1 MAMQEI
7 GIAAKLPLSVAI
19 EVVVQGLKIRL
30 GRSLV
35 TLAGVV
41 CGIAF
46 LASVLTGGVVKT
58 GVAGEQALRD
68 ETARMLALIEAE
80 SGPVR
85 GRRVAVVAGGAA
97 SAAEARLASA
107 CLSAGGEVAW
117 SGPSPIAG
125 AQPAADPA
133 AAIAKAS
140 VVLVIGPAP
149 DGLAAAMP
157 LAARQ
162 LIAALEPPALDG
174 VRPVV
179 LAWKPQP
186 GEVEARTL
194 AAAEERSRAWWVTGI
209 ALAVTAIGI
218 ANAMLMSVTERFREI
233 GTMKC
238 LGALS
243 SFIRR
248 IFFLESAFIGLVGGI
263 AGIILGALITI
274 LGYGA
279 SYGFALVLGG
289 TDWGRLSLLL
299 LLGVVASVVLAVSA
313 AIYPATVAS
322 QMRPAHALRSSV

>member
-7 GIAAKLPLSVAI
+7 GTATRLPLSVAV
-19 EVVVQGLKIRL
+19 EVVVQGIKIRL

-58 GVAGEQALRD
+58 GVAGEQAQRD
-68 ETARMLALIEAE
+68 ETVRMLALIEAE
-80 SGPVR
+80 SGPLR
-85 GRRVAVVAGGAA
+85 GRRVAVVAGAA
-97 SAAEARLASA
+97 ATPAESRLAAA
-107 CLSAGGEVAW
+107 CLTAGGEIVW
-117 SGPSPIAG
+117 SGPAPIVG
-125 AQPAADPA
+125 AQVAADPA
-133 AAIAKAS
+133 SAIRQAS
-140 VVLVIGPAP
+140 VVLVVGPATP
-149 DGLAAAMP
+149 GLAAAMP
-157 LAARQ
+157 TAARQ
-162 LIAALEPPALDG
+162 LIAAVELPAIDG
-174 VRPVV
+174 VRPVA

-186 GEVEARTL
+186 GEVEARAE
-194 AAAEERSRAWWVTGI
+194 AATEERRRSWWVTGI

-243 SFIRR
+243 SFIRQ
-248 IFFLESAFIGLVGGI
+248 IFFLESAFVGLVGGV

-279 SYGFALVLGG
+279 SYGFALVMGG
-289 TDWGRLSLLL
+289 TDWGRLSVLL
-299 LLGVVASVVLAVSA
+299 LLGIVASVVLAVGA

-322 QMRPAHALRSSV
+322 QMRPANALRSSV

>member
-7 GIAAKLPLSVAI
+7 GTAAKLPLSVAV
-19 EVVVQGLKIRL
+19 EVVAQGLKIRL

-85 GRRVAVVAGGAA
+85 GRRIAVVAGAA
-97 SAAEARLASA
+97 ATPAEARLAAA
-107 CLSAGGEVAW
+107 CLAAGGELAW
-117 SGPSPIAG
+117 SGPAPLAG
-125 AQPAADPA
+125 VQAAADPA

-140 VVLVIGPAP
+140 VVLLVGPVPA
-149 DGLAAAMP
+149 GLAAAMP
-157 LAARQ
+157 TASRQ
-162 LIAALEPPALDG
+162 LIAALEPPTLEG
-174 VRPVV
+174 VRSVA
-179 LAWKPQP
+179 LAWKPLP
-186 GEVEARTL
+186 GETEARDQ
-194 AAAEERSRAWWVTGI
+194 AAAEERSRSWWVTGI

-263 AGIILGALITI
+263 AGIVLGALITI

-279 SYGFALVLGG
+279 SYGFALVVGG
-289 TDWGRLSLLL
+289 TDWGRLSVLL
-299 LLGVVASVVLAVSA
+299 LLGIVASVVLAVGA

-322 QMRPAHALRSSV
+322 QMRPANALRSSV

>member
-7 GIAAKLPLSVAI
+7 GTAARLPMSVAV
-19 EVVVQGLKIRL
+19 EVVVQGIKIRL

-46 LASVLTGGVVKT
+46 LASVLTGGVVKA
-58 GVAGEQALRD
+58 GVAGEQTLRD

-85 GRRVAVVAGGAA
+85 GRRVAVVAGAA
-97 SAAEARLASA
+97 AAPAESRLAAA
-107 CLSAGGEVAW
+107 CLAAGGEIAW
-117 SGPSPIAG
+117 SGPAPIAG
-125 AQPAADPA
+125 AQVAADPA
-133 AAIAKAS
+133 AAVSQAS
-140 VVLVIGPAP
+140 VVLVVGPAP
-149 DGLAAAMP
+149 PGLAAAMP
-157 LAARQ
+157 TAARQ
-162 LIAALEPPALDG
+162 LLAALEPPAIDG
-174 VRPVV
+174 VRTVA

-186 GEVEARTL
+186 GEVEARAL
-194 AAAEERSRAWWVTGI
+194 AATEERSRSWWVTGI

-243 SFIRR
+243 SFIRQ
-248 IFFLESAFIGLVGGI
+248 IFFLESAFVGLVGGV
-263 AGIILGALITI
+263 AGIILGALITL

-289 TDWGRLSLLL
+289 TDWGRLSVLL
-299 LLGVVASVVLAVSA
+299 LLGIVASVVLAVGA

-322 QMRPAHALRSSV
+322 RMRPSAALRSSV